1 MKKKIE
7 KFNIKKV
14 NEIYLQRLYKFKLS
28 MREIFKIGIYPNIQK
43 KYIYIGINQFK
54 NDFLRGLVKEAPQL
68 KEYLRV
74 YNDEEIVG

>member
-1 MKKKIE
+1 
-7 KFNIKKV
+7 
-14 NEIYLQRLYKFKLS
+14 